1 MARFPGSSR
10 KPVHDS
16 AIPDQGEI
24 MGIKQLFAV
33 CVLWLG
39 MHAVP
44 ALAEGVFIAAPSRVD
59 MVYDDQRDLVYI
71 SSGTQVLRY
80 RVATASFLQ
89 PIELGGELSG
99 IDLSPDGKT
108 LAVADRSSNGSQLWV
123 NAVRLDDLHVSKL
136 VAEKADELESGTWAV
151 SFAFDGSL
159 YATSRFSGSGWVQM
173 RRFDVDTGAVSPL
186 AEIMQDTMLASSG
199 DGKTIAFAEANI
211 SDGRWGLYDVPTGGI
226 VRRQW
231 YDDGTS
237 WFNYEIS
244 ADAMGGQFAIPTY
257 GGTYIYNEVYQHI
270 ATLGEYAG
278 PQPIAAAYHPVEPLI
293 FFPWAQT
300 REVRVYD
307 SLTLQ
312 PVDSFDFEDDFQA
325 TGNAFEQGR
334 TRLSR
339 DGSLLMVSVAGGVR
353 ILRMYAPLSADSVS
367 TMNNR
372 RVNNVR
378 LAGAIGNGGRLAY
391 SIASQPA
398 HGRVVAHGNYA
409 TYMPYGS
416 YRGVDS
422 FRYRV
427 HYGQATV
434 EAVVTVNAAAAMKTL
449 QQPDRNPHQSMPE
462 LGTARPRMRRPAS
475 AATAERP

>member
-1 MARFPGSSR
+1 
-10 KPVHDS
+10 
-16 AIPDQGEI
+16 
-24 MGIKQLFAV
+24 MGLKQLFAM

-44 ALAEGVFIAAPSRVD
+44 AFAEGVFIAAPNRVD
-59 MVYDDQRDLVYI
+59 MVYDDKRDLVYI

-80 RVATASFLQ
+80 QIATASFLQ
-89 PIELGGELSG
+89 PIELGGDLSG

-136 VAEKADELESGTWAV
+136 VAEKAYELESGTWAV

-173 RRFDVDTGAVSPL
+173 RRFDVDTGAVVLL
-186 AEIMQDTMLASSG
+186 AQITQDTMLASSG

-226 VRRQW
+226 VRRQG
-231 YDDGTS
+231 YEDGTS

-244 ADAMGGQFAIPTY
+244 ADALGGQFAIPTY
-257 GGTYIYNEVYQHI
+257 GGTYIYNEVYEHI

-293 FFPWAQT
+293 FFPWAET

-312 PVDSFDFEDDFQA
+312 PVGSFDFEDDFQT
-325 TGNAFEQGR
+325 TGNGAFAQGR

-339 DGSLLMVSVAGGVR
+339 DGSLLMVSVTGGVR
-353 ILRMYAPLSADSVS
+353 ILRMYAPLSASPVS
-367 TMNNR
+367 T
-372 RVNNVR
+372 VNDRKMKTVG
-378 LAGAIGNGGRLAY
+378 LGGAIGNGGKLSY
-391 SIASQPA
+391 SIAAQPA
-398 HGRVVAHGNYA
+398 HGRAMVHGNQAIYLQ
-409 TYMPYGS
+409 YGN
-416 YRGVDS
+416 YRGADS

-434 EAVVTVNAAAAMKTL
+434 EAVVTVTAAAPVKAL
-449 QQPDRNPHQSMPE
+449 QQPAR
-462 LGTARPRMRRPAS
+462 RPR
-475 AATAERP
+475 

>member
-1 MARFPGSSR
+1 M
-10 KPVHDS
+10 
-16 AIPDQGEI
+16 
-24 MGIKQLFAV
+24 KQLFAV

-99 IDLSPDGKT
+99 IDLSPDGKI

-136 VAEKADELESGTWAV
+136 VAEKVYELESGTWAV

-159 YATSRFSGSGWVQM
+159 YATSLFSGSGWVQM
-173 RRFDVDTGAVSPL
+173 RRFDVDTGAVSLL
-186 AEIMQDTMLASSG
+186 AEIRQDTMLASSG

-226 VRRQW
+226 VRRQG
-231 YDDGTS
+231 YEDGTS

-244 ADAMGGQFAIPTY
+244 ADALGGQFAIPTY
-257 GGTYIYNEVYQHI
+257 GGTYIYNEVYEHI

-293 FFPWAQT
+293 FFPWAET

-312 PVDSFDFEDDFQA
+312 PVGSFDFEDDFQT
-325 TGNAFEQGR
+325 TGNGAFAQGR

-353 ILRMYAPLSADSVS
+353 ILRMYAPLSASPVS
-367 TMNNR
+367 T
-372 RVNNVR
+372 VNDRKMKAVR
-378 LAGAIGNGGRLAY
+378 LGGAIGNGGKLSY
-391 SIASQPA
+391 SIATQPA
-398 HGRVVAHGNYA
+398 HGRAMVHGNQAIYLQ
-409 TYMPYGS
+409 YGN
-416 YRGVDS
+416 YRGADS

-434 EAVVTVNAAAAMKTL
+434 EAVVTVTPAAPVKAL
-449 QQPDRNPHQSMPE
+449 QQP
-462 LGTARPRMRRPAS
+462 ARRR
-475 AATAERP
+475 R

>member
-1 MARFPGSSR
+1 
-10 KPVHDS
+10 
-16 AIPDQGEI
+16 
-24 MGIKQLFAV
+24 MGLKQLFAM

-44 ALAEGVFIAAPSRVD
+44 AFAEGVFIAAPNRVD
-59 MVYDDQRDLVYI
+59 MVYDDKRDLVYI

-80 RVATASFLQ
+80 QVATASFLQ
-89 PIELGGELSG
+89 PIELGGDLSG

-136 VAEKADELESGTWAV
+136 VAEKAYELESGTWAV

-173 RRFDVDTGAVSPL
+173 RRFDVDTGAVVLL
-186 AEIMQDTMLASSG
+186 AQITQDTMLASSG

-211 SDGRWGLYDVPTGGI
+211 SDGRWGLVDVPTGGI
-226 VRRQW
+226 VRRQG
-231 YDDGTS
+231 YEDGTS

-244 ADAMGGQFAIPTY
+244 ADALGGQFAIPTY
-257 GGTYIYNEVYQHI
+257 GGTYIYNEVYEHI

-293 FFPWAQT
+293 FFPWAET

-312 PVDSFDFEDDFQA
+312 PVGSFDFEDDFQT
-325 TGNAFEQGR
+325 TGNGAFAQGR

-339 DGSLLMVSVAGGVR
+339 DGSLLMVSVTGGVR
-353 ILRMYAPLSADSVS
+353 ILRMYAPLSASPVS
-367 TMNNR
+367 T
-372 RVNNVR
+372 VNDRKMKTVG
-378 LAGAIGNGGRLAY
+378 LGGAIGNGGKLSY
-391 SIASQPA
+391 SIAAQPA
-398 HGRVVAHGNYA
+398 HGRAMVHGNQAIYLQ
-409 TYMPYGS
+409 YGN
-416 YRGVDS
+416 YRGADS

-434 EAVVTVNAAAAMKTL
+434 EAVVTVTAAAPVKAL
-449 QQPDRNPHQSMPE
+449 QQPAR
-462 LGTARPRMRRPAS
+462 RPR
-475 AATAERP
+475 

>member
-1 MARFPGSSR
+1 
-10 KPVHDS
+10 
-16 AIPDQGEI
+16 
-24 MGIKQLFAV
+24 MGLKQLFAM

-44 ALAEGVFIAAPSRVD
+44 AFAEGVFIAAPNRVD
-59 MVYDDQRDLVYI
+59 MVYDDKRDLVYI

-80 RVATASFLQ
+80 QIATASFLQ
-89 PIELGGELSG
+89 PIELGGDLSG

-136 VAEKADELESGTWAV
+136 VAEKAYELESGTWAV

-173 RRFDVDTGAVSPL
+173 RRFDVDTGAVVLL
-186 AEIMQDTMLASSG
+186 AQITQDTMLASSG

-211 SDGRWGLYDVPTGGI
+211 SDGRWGLVDVPTGGI
-226 VRRQW
+226 VRRQG
-231 YDDGTS
+231 YEDGTS

-244 ADAMGGQFAIPTY
+244 ADALGGQFAIPTY
-257 GGTYIYNEVYQHI
+257 GGTYIYNEVYEHI

-293 FFPWAQT
+293 FFPWAET

-312 PVDSFDFEDDFQA
+312 PVGSFDFEDDFQT
-325 TGNAFEQGR
+325 TGNGAFAQGR

-339 DGSLLMVSVAGGVR
+339 DGSLLMVSVTGGVR
-353 ILRMYAPLSADSVS
+353 ILRMYAPLSASPVS
-367 TMNNR
+367 T
-372 RVNNVR
+372 VNDRKMKTVG
-378 LAGAIGNGGRLAY
+378 LGGAIGNGGKLSY
-391 SIASQPA
+391 SIAAQPA
-398 HGRVVAHGNYA
+398 HGRAMVHGNQAIYLQ
-409 TYMPYGS
+409 YGN
-416 YRGVDS
+416 YRGADS

-434 EAVVTVNAAAAMKTL
+434 EAVVTVTAAAPVKAL
-449 QQPDRNPHQSMPE
+449 QQPAR
-462 LGTARPRMRRPAS
+462 RPR
-475 AATAERP
+475 